1 MFVRSKN
8 RFSDSLTIGT
18 GLVKKKIVVE
28 LDLLHS
34 AQQIIKA
41 REMVAEAQK
50 EALEAPSASAI
61 EKYGLA
67 LRSLVSSVFGE
78 KQADELITFY
88 EGQYDSMLNDVMP
101 FVFKRVIP
109 AINRASKARAR
120 AYQRKKK

>member
-8 RFSDSLTIGT
+8 RFSDSLTIST

-61 EKYGLA
+61 EKYGRA

-101 FVFKRVIP
+101 FIFKRVIP
-109 AINRASKARAR
+109 AITRASKARAR